1 MTKKRIP
8 MSPSPSR
15 SKSASLLFTDRLP
28 SDVNHGI
35 PGLCCCWEVRTDAL
49 GRRMRLRALPI
60 PLMTDEFSI
69 IRGVASALL
78 HPDETLQG
86 LSELPLKTLPFTSR
100 PLSLSPSSRANIIP
114 PSRRARSYGSPR
126 RRDHTMEP
134 PDIAQMADWYAQR
147 HVTRR

>member
-1 MTKKRIP
+1 MP
-8 MSPSPSR
+8 SSPSR
-15 SKSASLLFTDRLP
+15 SKSASLLFTDRVP
-28 SDVNHGI
+28 TEGEHGI

-100 PLSLSPSSRANIIP
+100 PLSLSPSSRANLVTP
-114 PSRRARSYGSPR
+114 TRRAQSYGTPR
-126 RRDHTMEP
+126 RREQSSEP